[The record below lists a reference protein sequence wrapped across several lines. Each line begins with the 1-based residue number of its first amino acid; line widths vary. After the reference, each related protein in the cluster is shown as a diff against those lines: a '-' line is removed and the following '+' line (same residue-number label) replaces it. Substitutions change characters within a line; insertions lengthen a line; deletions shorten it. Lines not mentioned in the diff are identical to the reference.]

1 MNNFSIISSVLDVKK
16 VSIISLM
23 SSLDGYRVDFD
34 IKFEQAKLTVNNMT
48 DILQIYYLGEETNS
62 VRYKLCSSSGSFS
75 GMSFHAAV
83 KKDDSNNE
91 KGCSVRSNTDFTFDG
106 ILLLRLDI
114 KMELY

>member
-16 VSIISLM
+16 VSIVRLM
-23 SSLDGYRVDFD
+23 SSLDGYRVDFN
-34 IKFEQAKLTVNNMT
+34 IEFERANLTVNNMT

-62 VRYKLCSSSGSFS
+62 VRYKLYSSSCSFS
-75 GMSFHAAV
+75 GMSFHVAV

-106 ILLLRLDI
+106 ILVLMLDI